1 VIISHEHRYV
11 FIELPRTGSST
22 INHELRRNYG
32 GEWMLGKHSTY
43 QDFLRVATPD
53 ERTYFAFA
61 GIRNPL
67 DVTVSRY
74 VQVRTD
80 ARQRF
85 TDPGKRARRTSLPE
99 QIESRVFDWVRR
111 NDASFEQFLLHWYWL
126 PYDTWSSV
134 DHRRL
139 DFVVRFESLSD
150 DFAEAIRRIGLTPKR
165 KLPARNVT
173 GGRSRS
179 LDDYYT
185 SEATRRRAAWVF
197 GPYMR
202 EWDYDFPE
210 SWGDLPVPIWSEAE
224 QRLLRFYRGLYWRF
238 VRSAPTVTPRKNRRE
253 RERKQAQRRAA
264 TAAQAAPIDEADD
277 MLGDDDELDDLAG
290 GEQLDDLASDDLEAD
305 EDD

>member
-1 VIISHEHRYV
+1 MICDHPAVIISHEHRYV

-80 ARQRF
+80 ARKRF

-139 DFVVRFESLSD
+139 DFVVRFESLAE

-173 GGRSRS
+173 GVGRARWTTTTRLRTRVGEPRGSLGRTCASGTTTSPSRGATSRCRPGARPSSGSCGSIAGCTGVSSAAYRRSR
-179 LDDYYT
+179 
-185 SEATRRRAAWVF
+185 RAKDAAIASA
-197 GPYMR
+197 
-202 EWDYDFPE
+202 
-210 SWGDLPVPIWSEAE
+210 SWRTAG
-224 QRLLRFYRGLYWRF
+224 LR
-238 VRSAPTVTPRKNRRE
+238 
-253 RERKQAQRRAA
+253 
-264 TAAQAAPIDEADD
+264 
-277 MLGDDDELDDLAG
+277 
-290 GEQLDDLASDDLEAD
+290 
-305 EDD
+305 